1 MPCLAL
7 EFGAHRLVPRRGRLR
22 LGWTPLGRSRD
33 RTHAH
38 ASTDQHRDAAAYRI
52 QHRGIGRIRDCRGEH
67 GTKRVGREGNIGH
80 RRTRVL
86 RVLALTVR
94 KPPRLVD
101 VDDNVVDLRMLR
113 ATAHEV
119 RHDLLGLA
127 ERPIVNRIVHSM
139 EGPSRVDLGCEIR
152 RECHQWHPSSIRDI
166 SHEFG
171 LTTRI
176 GQEDRTQTARTS
188 RRAEHLEL
196 LDPVAVVINANGT
209 VGTTQRIE
217 RLV

>member
-1 MPCLAL
+1 
-7 EFGAHRLVPRRGRLR
+7 
-22 LGWTPLGRSRD
+22 
-33 RTHAH
+33 
-38 ASTDQHRDAAAYRI
+38 
-52 QHRGIGRIRDCRGEH
+52 
-67 GTKRVGREGNIGH
+67 
-80 RRTRVL
+80 
-86 RVLALTVR
+86 
-94 KPPRLVD
+94 
-101 VDDNVVDLRMLR
+101 MLR
-113 ATAHEV
+113 AAAHEV

-139 EGPSRVDLGCEIR
+139 EGPGGIDLGCEIR
-152 RECHQWHPSSIRDI
+152 RECHQWHTSSIRDI

-176 GQEDRTQTARTS
+176 GQEDRAEAARTS

-196 LDPVAVVINANGT
+196 LDPVTVVVDPNCT